1 MDMLRIEAY
10 MMDHLEEGYIVTLKV
25 EMDTVG
31 DFVASIVDEKGR
43 TLLDR
48 NGELYMTATAGT
60 LDEAMA
66 ELDEKAGK

>member
-1 MDMLRIEAY
+1 MLRIEAY
-10 MMDHLEEGYIVTLKV
+10 MMDHLEEGYIVTLRV
-25 EMDTVG
+25 TMDTVG

-66 ELDEKAGK
+66 ELDDMAGK